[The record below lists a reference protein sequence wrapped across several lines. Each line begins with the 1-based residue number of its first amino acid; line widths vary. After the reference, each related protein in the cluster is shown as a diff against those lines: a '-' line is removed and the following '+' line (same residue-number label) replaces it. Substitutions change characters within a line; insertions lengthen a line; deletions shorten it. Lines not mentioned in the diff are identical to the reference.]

1 MNGKLFS
8 SKEDLFMGAVQDFK
22 CNGCGA
28 PLPIPKNSKGHVKCP
43 SCKTECV
50 IEGLVKNAEIAAKE
64 N

>member
-1 MNGKLFS
+1 
-8 SKEDLFMGAVQDFK
+8 MGAVQDFK